1 MTPFTHPLRVR
12 FGECD
17 PQGIVFN
24 AHYVAYFDVAVTE
37 LWREALGSWSVM
49 NERGVDMV
57 VGEINATFNAP
68 ARNDE
73 LLELR
78 AWVERF
84 GTTSLQLRIDIARE
98 GFVLVEGRLRYVV
111 LDAAS
116 WAPVPIPDWIR
127 DGLAPYA
134 GIGSSASAP

>member
-1 MTPFTHPLRVR
+1 MAPFTHPLRVR

-24 AHYVAYFDVAVTE
+24 ANYVAYFDVAVTE
-37 LWREALGSWSVM
+37 LWREALGSWGVM
-49 NERGVDMV
+49 AERGVDMV
-57 VGEINATFNAP
+57 VGEVHATFNAP

-78 AWVERF
+78 ACVESF
-84 GTTSLQLRIDIARE
+84 GTTSMRLRIDIARE

-111 LDAAS
+111 VDAAHLT
-116 WAPVPIPDWIR
+116 PVPIPDWIR
-127 DGLAPYA
+127 EGLGPYA
-134 GIGSSASAP
+134 GIGSSASGP

>member
-37 LWREALGSWSVM
+37 LWRETLGGWGAM
-49 NERGVDMV
+49 KERGVDAV
-57 VGEINATFNAP
+57 VGEINARFHAP
-68 ARNDE
+68 ARTDE

-78 AWVERF
+78 ACVEAF
-84 GTTSLQLRIDIARE
+84 GTTSLRLRVDVARE
-98 GFVLVEGRLRYVV
+98 GFVLVEGRLRYVFV
-111 LDAAS
+111 DARS

-134 GIGSSASAP
+134 EATAPGPV

>member
-1 MTPFTHPLRVR
+1 VAPFTHPLRVR

-49 NERGVDMV
+49 AERGVDMV
-57 VGEINATFNAP
+57 VGEVNARFNAP

-73 LLELR
+73 LLDLR
-78 AWVERF
+78 AWVEGF
-84 GTTSLQLRIDIARE
+84 GTTSLRLRIDIARD

-111 LDAAS
+111 VDAES
-116 WAPVPIPDWIR
+116 WAPVPIPEWIR
-127 DGLAPYA
+127 DGLVPYTA
-134 GIGSSASAP
+134 SAASAP